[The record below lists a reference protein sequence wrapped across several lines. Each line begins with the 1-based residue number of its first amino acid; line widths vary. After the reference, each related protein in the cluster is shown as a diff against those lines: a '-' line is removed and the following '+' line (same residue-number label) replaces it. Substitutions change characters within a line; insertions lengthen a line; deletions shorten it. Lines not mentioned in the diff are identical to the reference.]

1 MGGYGQNHSS
11 SVEVS
16 TNNCYTD
23 RIAQSYAL
31 LPVWFLKYEY
41 EGQMYGFAVN
51 GQTGEAAGDLPYSKK
66 ARLMAIIKTA
76 VPFILIATAV
86 IAVAFLL
93 MYSFTGV
100 TTSRAEARI
109 IGFIMELAV
118 VILSAV
124 VGVMRNKVNEAA
136 FKATNPLDAKPGV
149 EEYIDLSK
157 HMEIRGGESDKLVGT
172 RANKTEGSDDESR
185 FLGKIYDVVKRLLGG

>member
-1 MGGYGQNHSS
+1 
-11 SVEVS
+11 
-16 TNNCYTD
+16 
-23 RIAQSYAL
+23 
-31 LPVWFLKYEY
+31 
-41 EGQMYGFAVN
+41 
-51 GQTGEAAGDLPYSKK
+51 
-66 ARLMAIIKTA
+66 
-76 VPFILIATAV
+76 
-86 IAVAFLL
+86 
-93 MYSFTGV
+93 
-100 TTSRAEARI
+100 
-109 IGFIMELAV
+109 MELAV